1 MSLRVFLAAPVA
13 ALAILGCASAGTG
26 SVATVERIIDGDTLV
41 LRSGEHVRL
50 VQIDAPES
58 GEECY
63 ADAATHELTRLAPPG
78 TRVTLEMD
86 PRLDRIDR
94 YGRLL
99 RYIHVGDA
107 NVNLVLVRR
116 GAATPWFFDGDRG
129 RYASRL
135 LIAVAAARAE
145 QRGMWGAC
153 RVSWTPDGPVT
164 THPR

>member
-1 MSLRVFLAAPVA
+1 MSSRAFLAAP
-13 ALAILGCASAGTG
+13 LAVLAVLGSASAGTG

-41 LRSGEHVRL
+41 LRSREHVRL

-63 ADAATHELTRLAPPG
+63 ADAATRELTHLAPPG
-78 TRVTLEMD
+78 TRVTLETD
-86 PRLDRIDR
+86 PLLDRMDR

-99 RYIHVGDA
+99 RYIRIGDA

-116 GAATPWFFDGDRG
+116 GAATPWFYRGDRG

-135 LIAVAAARAE
+135 LAAVAAARTE
-145 QRGMWGAC
+145 QRGLWGAC
-153 RVSWTPDGPVT
+153 RVSWTPEGPVT
-164 THPR
+164 TRPR